1 MITVMKE
8 LPATLLLRPTG
19 MDTLATGLWTQTG
32 SGSYAAAAPYAATLV
47 LLAALPTGLLAV
59 VSGRRRRPD
68 DGAPAPRRPGSRTSA
83 RRGSAGAGRA
93 VSRLLVAGIHQ
104 SYDATPVLRGVDL
117 DLPSGL
123 IAGVLGPSGCGK
135 TTLLRVIAGFERAS
149 AGTVR
154 VGDDLLTGPGVHWPP
169 ERRRVTV
176 VPQEGALFPHLDVA
190 ANVTFGLSRASRS
203 ARRADELLE
212 LVGLAGFGRRHPH
225 ELSGGQQQRV
235 ALARALA
242 PQPRLVL
249 LDEPFSALDAGL
261 RASVRHDVREAL
273 HATGATA
280 VLVTHDQ
287 EEALSTAD
295 LVAVMHEG
303 RVLDAGSPERVYRDP
318 ASLRVAELVGEVVSL
333 AGSASNGVV
342 ETVLGRLPLSSNGN
356 GSPFSGP
363 GTVVLRPEQV
373 HLGAAEDAAG
383 TGAVSGTV
391 LGTHFY
397 GHDAT
402 VEVRVGAGD
411 DAVVVV
417 SRTQGPMPTGE
428 VATVRVDGPV
438 RFFPATAA
446 AEPHVAP

>member
-1 MITVMKE
+1 M
-8 LPATLLLRPTG
+8 
-19 MDTLATGLWTQTG
+19 
-32 SGSYAAAAPYAATLV
+32 
-47 LLAALPTGLLAV
+47 
-59 VSGRRRRPD
+59 
-68 DGAPAPRRPGSRTSA
+68 
-83 RRGSAGAGRA
+83 
-93 VSRLLVAGIHQ
+93 SRLLVEGVHQ
-104 SYDATPVLRGVDL
+104 SYGSTTVLRGVDL

-123 IAGVLGPSGCGK
+123 IAAVLGPSGCGK
-135 TTLLRVIAGFERAS
+135 TTLLRVIAGFERVS

-154 VGDDLLTGPGVHWPP
+154 VGDDLLSGPSVHWPP

-190 ANVTFGLSRASRS
+190 ANVTFGLPRAARS

-212 LVGLAGFGRRHPH
+212 LVGLAGFARRHPH

-242 PQPRLVL
+242 PEPRLVL

-295 LVAVMHEG
+295 LVAVMYEG
-303 RVLDAGSPERVYRDP
+303 TMLDAGTPERVYRWP
-318 ASLRVAELVGEVVSL
+318 ASARVASLVGEVVAL
-333 AGSASNGVV
+333 EGTAADGVV
-342 ETVLGRLPLSSNGN
+342 ETVLGRLALSTN
-356 GSPFSGP
+356 GSG
-363 GTVVLRPEQV
+363 GTDPAQTGRGTAVLRPEQV
-373 HLGAAEDAAG
+373 HLGDPAPQGGA
-383 TGAVSGTV
+383 TGARTAVSGTV

-402 VEVRVGAGD
+402 VEVRVGKGD
-411 DAVVVV
+411 SATVLV
-417 SRTQGPMPTGE
+417 SRTQGPLPTGTIVSVSVE
-428 VATVRVDGPV
+428 GPV
-438 RFFPATAA
+438 GFFASARSGNAGTPGNSQDPQ
-446 AEPHVAP
+446 EH